1 MNEYTRKL
9 LEQAIDTIESAE
21 LLLDHEKT
29 DVGIVIFQKIPVCV
43 ICKMKRAHPG

>member
-9 LEQAIDTIESAE
+9 LDKTIDTIESVD
-21 LLLDHEKT
+21 LLVDHEKT

-43 ICKMKRAHPG
+43 ICKMKRAYRE

>member
-9 LEQAIDTIESAE
+9 LGKAIRTIESAE

-29 DVGIVIFQKIPVCV
+29 DVAAGREYYALFFY
-43 ICKMKRAHPG
+43 RRNFAE